1 MVRILSVL
9 KMKAMM
15 IVYNVLLFYNS
26 ILIADKTTVF
36 LLRTTAL

>member
-15 IVYNVLLFYNS
+15 IVYSVLLFYNS
-26 ILIADKTTVF
+26 ILIAGKTKQYF
-36 LLRTTAL
+36 C